1 MMKET
6 LNDSQLNQNGQST
19 SLQKLLFSSQGRM
32 CRAKYWIINLCV
44 GLLVLPIYL
53 IKENDVSIGVLI
65 GMFLLAILLLW
76 INIATNIKRY
86 HDLGKS
92 GWFVLLQL
100 IPIVGYVFI
109 IYAAFFKGQEH
120 DNKYGPNP
128 YKTKH

>member
-1 MMKET
+1 MMKEAH
-6 LNDSQLNQNGQST
+6 NDSQPNQNGQST
-19 SLQKLLFSSQGRM
+19 SLQKLLFSAQGRM
-32 CRAKYWIINLCV
+32 RRTKYWIINLCV
-44 GLLVLPIYL
+44 GLLLLPTYL

-65 GMFLLAILLLW
+65 GMFIITIFLAW
-76 INIATNIKRY
+76 IGIATSIKRY

-100 IPIVGYVFI
+100 IPIVGYAFM

-128 YKTKH
+128 YKTNN

>member
-1 MMKET
+1 MKET

-19 SLQKLLFSSQGRM
+19 SLQNLLFSSQGRM
-32 CRAKYWIINLCV
+32 RRTKYWIINLCA
-44 GLLVLPIYL
+44 GLLSLPVYL
-53 IKENDVSIGVLI
+53 IKENDASMGVLI
-65 GMFLLAILLLW
+65 GMFIITILLAW
-76 INIATNIKRY
+76 ISFATSIKRY

-100 IPIVGYVFI
+100 IPIIGYAFI

-128 YKTKH
+128 YKTHI

>member
-32 CRAKYWIINLCV
+32 RRTKYWIINLCA
-44 GLLVLPIYL
+44 GLLLLPVYL
-53 IKENDVSIGVLI
+53 IKENDASMGVLI
-65 GMFLLAILLLW
+65 GMFIITILLAW
-76 INIATNIKRY
+76 IGFATSIKRY

-100 IPIVGYVFI
+100 IPIIGYAFI

-128 YKTKH
+128 YKTHI